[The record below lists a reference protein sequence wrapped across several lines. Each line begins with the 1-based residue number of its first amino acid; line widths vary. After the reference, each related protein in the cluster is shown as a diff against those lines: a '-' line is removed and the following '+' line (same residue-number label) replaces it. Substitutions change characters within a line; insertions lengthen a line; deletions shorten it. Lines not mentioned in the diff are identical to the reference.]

1 MFLWRNG
8 CRICWGHVKGRDG
21 GGEEIFWKVLTVVKH
36 NCENILPWIDVNIID
51 ERIHSTEKYIRG
63 LVFSFECIE

>member
-21 GGEEIFWKVLTVVKH
+21 GGEEIYIYTVVKH

-51 ERIHSTEKYIRG
+51 EGIHSTDKYIRG